1 MNYSLFGVLASIVF
15 LGTACSKQRSK
26 MNTIDWSSDSHHSL
40 SALVEN
46 SQGKT
51 VAAISSKYGQIE
63 IQNQTVDG
71 FEIDGAFVKKIK
83 NNQGQ
88 ATRINALLESRE
100 ISSFNKAR
108 WNLARKNKERYLETI
123 LSKENHLENKKI
135 ESFDLKLA
143 SEDEDLLPRW
153 FLKYFETNGELWQ
166 IIFSYNLNILS
177 QSRMGSEFEV
187 TSAWVYPK
195 GPKYGNLQQVYLMN
209 LSKGD
214 ELMSNRI
221 KVSSA
226 DQTKIQVSGQPL
238 QFTISDKRFDQVQSF
253 YLSQKA
259 LAWFAKEFGVQY
271 NSILDLEIHVGAPE
285 KTNTAFYY
293 SGRVR
298 LGAGDDIVYKKIP
311 WDPSIVTHESSH
323 FVIDMISHLPFQGEG
338 GSLNEAFA
346 DYFTAVILDNPI
358 LGEGAYLQ
366 GPYKRRIDIFKKY
379 SEKTGGLYAD
389 SLIVSSL
396 LWDLNQK
403 LGEKKGLLIA
413 FKTLHN
419 LNPQSTL
426 DSFKSELVA
435 QSVSNL
441 NLIDQA
447 KVTTSLNQREWN
459 MM

>member
-1 MNYSLFGVLASIVF
+1 MVYSLFCVLASIVF

-26 MNTIDWSSDSHHSL
+26 MNTIDWSSSSNHTL
-40 SALVEN
+40 SPLVDR

-71 FEIDGAFVKKIK
+71 FEIDGAYLKKIN
-83 NNQGQ
+83 NNQGH
-88 ATRINALLESRE
+88 ATRIQALLESRE
-100 ISSFNKAR
+100 ISPFNKAR
-108 WNLARKNKERYLETI
+108 WNLARKNKERYLKTI
-123 LSKENHLENKKI
+123 LSKEDHLKDKKI
-135 ESFDLKLA
+135 ESFELKLV

-153 FLKYFETNGELWQ
+153 FLNYSKSNGELWQ
-166 IIFSYNLNILS
+166 VILSYNLNILS
-177 QSRMGSEFEV
+177 QNRIGSEFEA

-195 GPKYGNLQQVYLMN
+195 GPKYGNLQQVYLLN

-214 ELMSNRI
+214 ELKSNFL

-226 DQTKIQVSGQPL
+226 DQTKVQVSGEPL
-238 QFTISDKRFDQVQSF
+238 QFTISDKRFDQLQSF

-259 LAWFAKEFGVQY
+259 MNWFTKEFGVKY
-271 NSILDLEIHVGAPE
+271 SSILDLEIHVGAPE

-298 LGAGDDIVYKKIP
+298 LGSGDDIVYKKIP

-338 GSLNEAFA
+338 GSLNEAYA
-346 DYFTAVILDNPI
+346 DYFTATILDNPI
-358 LGEGAYLQ
+358 LAEGTYLQ
-366 GPYKRRIDIFKKY
+366 GAYTRRIDIFKKY
-379 SEKTGGLYAD
+379 SEKNGGLYAD

-413 FKTLHN
+413 FKTLQN

-447 KVTTSLNQREWN
+447 KVTTSLSQREWN
-459 MM
+459 LM